1 VANTS
6 DARPAL
12 AERRRLGPTTV
23 LGDVAETAIAQTTP
37 RYPASR
43 HTVREGE
50 AVEASDA
57 EMSGNLLG
65 LRSRGQNHGEA
76 QPWQMQVLPL
86 VGVESHATHR
96 RWG

>member
-1 VANTS
+1 VASTS
-6 DARPAL
+6 EARPAL

-50 AVEASDA
+50 AVEASAA
-57 EMSGNLLG
+57 EMCGNLLG
-65 LRSRGQNHGEA
+65 LRPRGRSRGEA
-76 QPWQMQVLPL
+76 QPWQMRVLPL
-86 VGVESHATHR
+86 VGVESHATRR